1 MIPARSSLRHGD
13 GADLKNGLRKTAV
26 GLDLGRRLLVVLK
39 STSKPSEK
47 AQAIRVVD
55 HGEQQKEALRRLY
68 DAQVLLQSYEDQLHA
83 KDEQL
88 YKIQV
93 CVKKAIRESS
103 ADYLREPELIESLG
117 FSEEEL
123 HAEGIATEQKPT
135 GKMAR
140 FEAMLDQSFENQ
152 KWEEKQDRERRAKDL
167 QANGSS
173 LPVLDPQSDMQW
185 FKVPYWI
192 KADEETREMVQK
204 IKQHFMDEMNAK
216 GHFDHNAF
224 LEHLWQCGF
233 QVAQHWAGSPNE
245 ELVKQ
250 VEAAEKKARSVQREA
265 LQETSMLRQHIKRVE
280 RKYKELQ
287 SNAAKMQKAMS
298 TMASQLKE
306 ARDTAAMFG
315 VELPSSPSDTSNRRP
330 SVLMGFGQQGRP
342 APAGHLA
349 VPGAPAKSERR
360 MSVADGGLQVGGLPD
375 VPEHHGQGPGV
386 VSPLHAD
393 DTLEIMADQ
402 MQLDEMDNEIFEPL
416 NQFDDDLKDLM
427 IDCITEKV
435 RRILS
440 LDPSKYKN
448 GRLPFG
454 LKPHKG
460 LAFADDET
468 DLEAELERMRELYER
483 LKEENEQL
491 LRQLEAARAAA
502 ERWKQKYLELQNKPA
517 EVQEEKVVLSRPA
530 SVKTT
535 PETPKEREPTPPPV
549 IKGLSDEEVKR
560 LLEEQEKAYKTKI
573 AALEK
578 RIKQLEDEL
587 AKLKAEKD
595 KAEAKA
601 KEAAETAQ
609 KERERRETL
618 QKEQEQARE
627 MAGAGCA
634 PMKRPAALE
643 LFLVAAVS
651 FVVSALCAAATDLI
665 PWKLR
670 ELPMAMR
677 WRARATVA
685 SLHQPV
691 AVLFLLPPS
700 EALEIFLFTGG
711 NQWTISA
718 PRNLWLTLFYLLGA
732 WFFELL
738 ILLHPSTGAMKSYGR
753 RGWSVQAAH
762 HLGFPAFAL
771 HNIISGC
778 AVPGTAVAC
787 YTELTVFFTS
797 SFWIAKMVGAGDI
810 VLVPIK
816 VGMVIFTFV
825 LRGGCVLLL
834 DLRAIL
840 NDQSELPV
848 ASWLTQCLALV
859 GMNVL
864 NLLILRLVSG
874 AVMRGSKVDSGWT
887 SVMEHALKLA
897 MHHLGPTVSERIL
910 LEMQSAH
917 EDSSHPSSLERLFQL
932 FRQPPFLEEKAAVPA
947 PVPNG
952 PGSAPGGGHVQAQ
965 PSPSIDREKLRE
977 MMIRLAA
984 EAAGFPVEA
993 EKPLLDSG
1001 MDSKAAVQFS
1011 AKLATELPDLR
1022 LPSTLVFDYP
1032 TLSAVAAYAEE
1043 AQRPR
1048 ERKHLQ
1054 IKKPV
1059 ASSDPLSVIGAACAF
1074 PGDACSPGKFGALLA
1089 SGTDGI
1095 VEVPFT
1101 RWELCEYYDPNPDA
1115 PGKMYPCHAAFIE
1128 GAEDFAASYF
1138 NISAPE
1144 ARAMDPQQRL
1154 VLEVCHDSLLESTF
1168 SREALLGS
1176 STAAIVGVS
1185 NNDWIQVQS
1194 GDIRKLNPYTATG
1207 TSASVAAARVA
1218 FCLGLK
1224 GPAYVVD
1231 TACSSALVAVDAAAM
1246 NIRRG
1251 RCSAA
1256 VSAAANVIASP
1267 ATFISFSKPRMLS
1280 PRGRSHAF
1288 DASADGYGRG
1298 EGAGA
1303 VALCPLKADGGSARA
1318 ALRGTA
1324 VNQDGRSSTMTAPNG
1339 PSQTMVV
1346 ATALAEAMLQHHQV
1360 RHFEAHGTGTPL
1372 GDPIEV
1378 GALQAGSLDEGA
1390 RQQPVGL
1397 AAVKTNVGHLEGAA
1411 ASPGLLKTVALL
1423 SRRTAGDLVSSARA
1437 LSLVHLHAL
1446 NPHLTL
1452 LEDVPQV
1459 FPSEHFP
1466 LPAQKPR
1473 TGGLSSFGFGGIE
1486 SSPDAG

>member
-1 MIPARSSLRHGD
+1 MWVPA
-13 GADLKNGLRKTAV
+13 RKTAV

-39 STSKPSEK
+39 TTSKPSEK

-173 LPVLDPQSDMQW
+173 LPALEPQSDMQW

-250 VEAAEKKARSVQREA
+250 AEAAEKKARSVQREA

-330 SVLMGFGQQGRP
+330 SVLMGFGQQGRSQ

-349 VPGAPAKSERR
+349 VPGAGAKSERR
-360 MSVADGGLQVGGLPD
+360 MSVAGADGGFQVGGLPEM
-375 VPEHHGQGPGV
+375 PAPTQHHGQGL

-460 LAFADDET
+460 IAFADDET

-517 EVQEEKVVLSRPA
+517 EVQEEKVVMSRPA

-535 PETPKEREPTPPPV
+535 PETPPKETEPTPPPV

-560 LLEEQEKAYKTKI
+560 LLEEQEKAYKAKI

-618 QKEQEQARE
+618 QKEQEQ
-627 MAGAGCA
+627 G
-634 PMKRPAALE
+634 
-643 LFLVAAVS
+643 
-651 FVVSALCAAATDLI
+651 T
-665 PWKLR
+665 
-670 ELPMAMR
+670 
-677 WRARATVA
+677 T
-685 SLHQPV
+685 
-691 AVLFLLPPS
+691 PP
-700 EALEIFLFTGG
+700 E
-711 NQWTISA
+711 
-718 PRNLWLTLFYLLGA
+718 
-732 WFFELL
+732 
-738 ILLHPSTGAMKSYGR
+738 
-753 RGWSVQAAH
+753 
-762 HLGFPAFAL
+762 
-771 HNIISGC
+771 
-778 AVPGTAVAC
+778 
-787 YTELTVFFTS
+787 
-797 SFWIAKMVGAGDI
+797 
-810 VLVPIK
+810 
-816 VGMVIFTFV
+816 
-825 LRGGCVLLL
+825 
-834 DLRAIL
+834 
-840 NDQSELPV
+840 
-848 ASWLTQCLALV
+848 
-859 GMNVL
+859 
-864 NLLILRLVSG
+864 
-874 AVMRGSKVDSGWT
+874 
-887 SVMEHALKLA
+887 
-897 MHHLGPTVSERIL
+897 
-910 LEMQSAH
+910 
-917 EDSSHPSSLERLFQL
+917 
-932 FRQPPFLEEKAAVPA
+932 PA
-947 PVPNG
+947 PSDAN
-952 PGSAPGGGHVQAQ
+952 
-965 PSPSIDREKLRE
+965 
-977 MMIRLAA
+977 
-984 EAAGFPVEA
+984 
-993 EKPLLDSG
+993 
-1001 MDSKAAVQFS
+1001 
-1011 AKLATELPDLR
+1011 
-1022 LPSTLVFDYP
+1022 
-1032 TLSAVAAYAEE
+1032 
-1043 AQRPR
+1043 
-1048 ERKHLQ
+1048 
-1054 IKKPV
+1054 
-1059 ASSDPLSVIGAACAF
+1059 SS
-1074 PGDACSPGKFGALLA
+1074 
-1089 SGTDGI
+1089 
-1095 VEVPFT
+1095 
-1101 RWELCEYYDPNPDA
+1101 
-1115 PGKMYPCHAAFIE
+1115 E
-1128 GAEDFAASYF
+1128 G
-1138 NISAPE
+1138 
-1144 ARAMDPQQRL
+1144 L
-1154 VLEVCHDSLLESTF
+1154 
-1168 SREALLGS
+1168 
-1176 STAAIVGVS
+1176 
-1185 NNDWIQVQS
+1185 
-1194 GDIRKLNPYTATG
+1194 
-1207 TSASVAAARVA
+1207 
-1218 FCLGLK
+1218 
-1224 GPAYVVD
+1224 
-1231 TACSSALVAVDAAAM
+1231 
-1246 NIRRG
+1246 
-1251 RCSAA
+1251 
-1256 VSAAANVIASP
+1256 
-1267 ATFISFSKPRMLS
+1267 
-1280 PRGRSHAF
+1280 
-1288 DASADGYGRG
+1288 
-1298 EGAGA
+1298 
-1303 VALCPLKADGGSARA
+1303 
-1318 ALRGTA
+1318 
-1324 VNQDGRSSTMTAPNG
+1324 
-1339 PSQTMVV
+1339 
-1346 ATALAEAMLQHHQV
+1346 
-1360 RHFEAHGTGTPL
+1360 
-1372 GDPIEV
+1372 
-1378 GALQAGSLDEGA
+1378 
-1390 RQQPVGL
+1390 
-1397 AAVKTNVGHLEGAA
+1397 
-1411 ASPGLLKTVALL
+1411 
-1423 SRRTAGDLVSSARA
+1423 
-1437 LSLVHLHAL
+1437 
-1446 NPHLTL
+1446 
-1452 LEDVPQV
+1452 
-1459 FPSEHFP
+1459 
-1466 LPAQKPR
+1466 
-1473 TGGLSSFGFGGIE
+1473 
-1486 SSPDAG
+1486 